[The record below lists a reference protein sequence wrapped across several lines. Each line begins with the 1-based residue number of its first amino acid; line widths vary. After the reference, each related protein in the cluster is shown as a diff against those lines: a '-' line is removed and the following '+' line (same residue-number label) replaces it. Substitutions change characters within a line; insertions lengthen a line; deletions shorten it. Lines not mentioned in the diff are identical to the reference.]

1 VRIIIKYYI
10 LHITKYHDKW
20 PSVRLSRRVAYN
32 STKPFSMV
40 VPARAVAATHRI
52 VSIPMHSLWQS
63 TNYDPRWP
71 NTSGQGS
78 VGTGLSAIK
87 DSWALSWKSRF
98 IASRRAI
105 DQKLGDDLAVLFNSC
120 TYTLYRSLYH
130 FIGCARSKSISFVI
144 HLIQIWLVL
153 TDHFCSC
160 NCLVT

>member
-1 VRIIIKYYI
+1 MSIAGLPLLFSYYYF
-10 LHITKYHDKW
+10 KYHMQLTCTLILKGGD
-20 PSVRLSRRVAYN
+20 SFLHLHLSL
-32 STKPFSMV
+32 SPFPFPPLTYSSY
-40 VPARAVAATHRI
+40 AATVSFLLLSSYALGVI
-52 VSIPMHSLWQS
+52 VC
-63 TNYDPRWP
+63 
-71 NTSGQGS
+71 
-78 VGTGLSAIK
+78 TGISAIK
-87 DSWALSWKSRF
+87 DSRALSWKSRF

-120 TYTLYRSLYH
+120 TYTLSRSLYH